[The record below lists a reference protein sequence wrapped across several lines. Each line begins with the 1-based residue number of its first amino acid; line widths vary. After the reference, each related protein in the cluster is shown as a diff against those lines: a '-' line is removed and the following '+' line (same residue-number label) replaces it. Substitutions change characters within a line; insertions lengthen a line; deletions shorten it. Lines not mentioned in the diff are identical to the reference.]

1 MSIPLATRLVSPLH
15 TSAHEGSYAH
25 ASGLLALKQIKSI
38 VDMFAVDM
46 FADQTCRLSTCLLNP
61 TPALGYQVRL

>member
-1 MSIPLATRLVSPLH
+1 MSIAGATRLVSPH
-15 TSAHEGSYAH
+15 IRAHEASCAHEASY
-25 ASGLLALKQIKSI
+25 LLALKQIKLI